1 MGMAICWLLGLLVDD
16 ESNTVLPSR
25 DRQDIVEARHAHK
38 SQVVLSVITE
48 TPSLVQGKAISS

>member
-48 TPSLVQGKAISS
+48 TPS